1 MNTFAESVRKMMEE
15 KKLTQKDLSRL
26 SGVSEPSLCR
36 YLNGAINPRMD
47 IVINVA
53 KALGTTPNYLLG
65 KEEDK
70 KTDDF
75 ESVKVLVARNRK
87 IFSEEQKAEIIKMLF
102 K

>member
-47 IVINVA
+47 IVINA
-53 KALGTTPNYLLG
+53 
-65 KEEDK
+65 
-70 KTDDF
+70 
-75 ESVKVLVARNRK
+75 
-87 IFSEEQKAEIIKMLF
+87 
-102 K
+102 